1 MLIIDAI
8 AELEKR
14 DRQLRVDYDM
24 VEGKDYHVV
33 NSIQTPWYV
42 TAIAIGAVVLF
53 VSAFA
58 YFTYWCFG

>member
-14 DRQLRVDYDM
+14 DRQLRADHDM

-33 NSIQTPWYV
+33 SSIQTPWYV
-42 TAIAIGAVVLF
+42 MAIAIGAIVLF

-58 YFTYWCFG
+58 YFTYLCFG

>member
-14 DRQLRVDYDM
+14 DRRLRVDYDM

-33 NSIQTPWYV
+33 SSIQTPWYV
-42 TAIAIGAVVLF
+42 TAIAIGAIVLF

-58 YFTYWCFG
+58 YFTYLCFG